1 MHRKLPDPQVHPY
14 PHSHRDQ
21 QHQAETPAHDN
32 STQQHDGGSTL
43 SDDYDLDVGLAGAL
57 Q

>member
-32 STQQHDGGSTL
+32 STQQHDGGSSL
-43 SDDYDLDVGLAGAL
+43 SDEYDLDVGLAGAL

>member
-1 MHRKLPDPQVHPY
+1 MHHPYPDQQVHPY
-14 PHSHRDQ
+14 PHSMGHQ
-21 QHQAETPAHDN
+21 QQAETLATDGSDQH
-32 STQQHDGGSTL
+32 HDGSTSL